1 MTSSLVG
8 SEMCIRDRTNTLL
21 DQLARQYLRREIAA
35 INRHRACLRQGIDPC
50 SSTSWEPGSSSSDCE
65 VDPMD
70 PDFDGPSQAL
80 MDVEQEE
87 NGEEELLE
95 TQTWRVSICQT
106 IDVATQTIPPS
117 AFTFTGVGQRISTS
131 SPTLETSNDVAVQT
145 LPPPSTVQ

>member
-1 MTSSLVG
+1 
-8 SEMCIRDRTNTLL
+8 
-21 DQLARQYLRREIAA
+21 
-35 INRHRACLRQGIDPC
+35 
-50 SSTSWEPGSSSSDCE
+50 
-65 VDPMD
+65 MD

-106 IDVATQTIPPS
+106 IDVATQTIPSS

-131 SPTLETSNDVAVQT
+131 SPTLETSNDVA
-145 LPPPSTVQ
+145 